1 MRIVDLHTVHT
12 GLLAV
17 QQDCTLR
24 ITTTATAGGS
34 TVISSSITT
43 TTSSKYGMVP
53 AGTYGMMV
61 PAAGTICICGF

>member
-24 ITTTATAGGS
+24 ITTTATAGGRTVSVVVLPPPPAVS
-34 TVISSSITT
+34 TVW
-43 TTSSKYGMVP
+43 YQQVRMV
-53 AGTYGMMV
+53 
-61 PAAGTICICGF
+61 

>member
-34 TVISSSITT
+34 TVSVVVLPPPPAVSTVW
-43 TTSSKYGMVP
+43 YQQVRMV
-53 AGTYGMMV
+53 
-61 PAAGTICICGF
+61 